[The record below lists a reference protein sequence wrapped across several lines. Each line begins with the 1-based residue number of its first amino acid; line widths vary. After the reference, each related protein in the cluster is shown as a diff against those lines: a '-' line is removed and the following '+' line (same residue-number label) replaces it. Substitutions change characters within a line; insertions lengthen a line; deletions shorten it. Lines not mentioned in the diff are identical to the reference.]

1 MDTVTKEILE
11 VFEEINTIPRC
22 SGHEENI
29 AHWLKE
35 QALSAGLSFK
45 FDSVNNVL
53 ISVPAS
59 KGYETSP
66 AVVLQGHMDM
76 VCEKTQDSSHDFSK
90 DPIRHIIE
98 GDWLR
103 ADGTTL
109 GADNGIALA
118 MVLVLARHREIPHPP
133 LELLFTVDEETGLT
147 GANELMPDFIS
158 GKILLNLDSE
168 DEGVFI
174 TGCAGGLNT
183 TITLP
188 LERRSFPADYS
199 VCRLVVTG
207 LAGGHSGVD
216 IHENRANANKLL
228 ASALS
233 SLMDSTSLLLLS
245 ISGGSAHNA
254 IPRHAEALVSM
265 PPEQYE
271 NAVSIV
277 RQIGNEA
284 RKEYTEYDP
293 SLSIT
298 ISMQVADENL
308 LSVPPEMGREI
319 VSLLEKLPSGVAR
332 MSEDMPGLVQTS
344 SNLATAG
351 TEAVGKENGKRGGF
365 RLVIVTSQRSSVNS
379 ELYDITNKVASIA
392 VSAGADVVHSSGY
405 PAWQPPDP
413 SSPLA
418 RRCTDIYSGIFGK
431 EPEIKVIHAGLECA
445 VIGSKFPGMDMISLG
460 PTIRNPHSP
469 DEKLYIP
476 SIPRVWEFLLALLAS
491 LVQDTKANKKR

>member
-1 MDTVTKEILE
+1 MDTVAKEILE
-11 VFEEINTIPRC
+11 VFEDINTIPRC

-29 AHWLKE
+29 ANWLKE

-66 AVVLQGHMDM
+66 VVVIQGHMDM
-76 VCEKTQDSSHDFSK
+76 VCEKTQGSFHNFSK
-90 DPIRHIIE
+90 DPIRHVIE

-118 MVLVLARHREIPHPP
+118 IVLVLARHREIPRPP

-168 DEGVFI
+168 EEGVFI
-174 TGCAGGLNT
+174 TGCAGGMNT
-183 TITLP
+183 TISLP
-188 LERRSFPADYS
+188 LERISLPENHCVYCLMVS
-199 VCRLVVTG
+199 G

-216 IHENRANANKLL
+216 IHEKRANANKLL
-228 ASALS
+228 VSALN

-245 ISGGSAHNA
+245 IDGGSAHNA

-265 PPEQYE
+265 PPEQCE
-271 NAVSIV
+271 SAVSII
-277 RQIGNEA
+277 RQAEEEA
-284 RKEYTEYDP
+284 KKEYSEYDP

-298 ISMQVADENL
+298 LSTQVADERL
-308 LSVPPEMGREI
+308 LPVSRDMGRKI
-319 VSLLEKLPSGVAR
+319 VSLLEKLPHGVVR
-332 MSEDMPGLVQTS
+332 MSEGMPGVVQTS
-344 SNLATAG
+344 SNLATIRTG
-351 TEAVGKENGKRGGF
+351 TGRYEDGKADD
-365 RLVIVTSQRSSVNS
+365 RLFIVTSQRSCVNS
-379 ELYDITNKVASIA
+379 ELHEITNIVAITAES
-392 VSAGADVVHSSGY
+392 VGADVEHSNGY
-405 PAWQPPDP
+405 PSWQPDV
-413 SSPLA
+413 SSLLMK
-418 RRCTDIYSGIFGK
+418 RCKDVYSKTFGK
-431 EPEIKVIHAGLECA
+431 EPEMKVIHAGLECA
-445 VIGSKFPGMDMISLG
+445 VIGSKFPGMDMISFG

-476 SIPRVWEFLLALLAS
+476 SVSRVWELLVALLAS
-491 LVQDTKANKKR
+491 FKADSRKQ

>member
-1 MDTVTKEILE
+1 MDLITKEILE
-11 VFEEINTIPRC
+11 VFEDINTIPRC

-29 AHWLKE
+29 ANWLKE

-66 AVVLQGHMDM
+66 VVVIQGHMDM
-76 VCEKTQDSSHDFSK
+76 VCEKTQGSFHDFSK
-90 DPIRHIIE
+90 DPIRHVIE

-118 MVLVLARHREIPHPP
+118 IVLVLARHREIPHPP

-168 DEGVFI
+168 EEGVFI
-174 TGCAGGLNT
+174 TGCAGGMNT
-183 TITLP
+183 TISLL
-188 LERRSFPADYS
+188 LERTALPADHRS
-199 VCRLVVTG
+199 CRLLVTG

-216 IHENRANANKLL
+216 IHEKRANANKLL

-233 SLMDSTSLLLLS
+233 SLMEKTGLLLLS

-254 IPRHAEALVSM
+254 ISRHAEALM
-265 PPEQYE
+265 TLPPEQYE
-271 NAVSIV
+271 SALTIV
-277 RQIGNEA
+277 RRIEEEA
-284 RKEYTEYDP
+284 LSEYSENDP

-298 ISMQVADENL
+298 LSTQVADERL
-308 LSVPPEMGREI
+308 LPVSQDMGRKI
-319 VSLLEKLPSGVAR
+319 VSLLEKLPHGVIR
-332 MSEDMPGLVQTS
+332 MSEDMPGIIKTS
-344 SNLATAG
+344 SNLAIIR
-351 TEAVGKENGKRGGF
+351 TETGRAEDGKTGD
-365 RLVIVTSQRSSVNS
+365 RLLIVTSQRSCVNS
-379 ELYDITNKVASIA
+379 ELHEITNNVAITAES
-392 VSAGADVVHSSGY
+392 VGADVEHSSGY
-405 PAWQPPDP
+405 PSWQPDV
-413 SSPLA
+413 SSLLMK
-418 RRCTDIYSGIFGK
+418 RCKDVYSKTFGK
-431 EPEIKVIHAGLECA
+431 EPEIEVIHAGLECA
-445 VIGSKFPGMDMISLG
+445 VIGSKFPGMDMISFG

-469 DEKLYIP
+469 DEKLCIP
-476 SIPRVWEFLLALLAS
+476 SVSRVWKLLVALLAS
-491 LVQDTKANKKR
+491 FKADSRKQ

>member
-1 MDTVTKEILE
+1 MDTITQEILE

-29 AHWLKE
+29 ANWLKE

-53 ISVPAS
+53 MSVPAS

-66 AVVLQGHMDM
+66 VVVLQGHMDM
-76 VCEKTQDSSHDFSK
+76 VCEKKQVSSHDFSK
-90 DPIRHIIE
+90 DPIRHIVE
-98 GDWLR
+98 GDWLG
-103 ADGTTL
+103 ANGTTL

-118 MVLVLARHREIPHPP
+118 IGLVLARHREIPHPP
-133 LELLFTVDEETGLT
+133 VELLFTVDEETGLT

-168 DEGVFI
+168 NEGELIV
-174 TGCAGGLNT
+174 GCAGGLNT

-188 LERRSFPADYS
+188 LERTPFPADHR

-216 IHENRANANKLL
+216 IHEKRANANKLL
-228 ASALS
+228 ATALS
-233 SLMDSTSLLLLS
+233 TLMDSTSLLLLD

-254 IPRHAEALVSM
+254 IPRHAEALVIM

-271 NAVSIV
+271 RAVSIV
-277 RQIGNEA
+277 RWIEEGA
-284 RKEYTEYDP
+284 RKEYGEYDP
-293 SLSIT
+293 SLSVT
-298 ISMQVADENL
+298 ISMQAADENL
-308 LSVPPEMGREI
+308 QPVPQDMGREI
-319 VSLLEKLPSGVAR
+319 VSLVEKLPSGVIR
-332 MSEDMPGLVQTS
+332 MSEDLPGLVQTS
-344 SNLATAG
+344 CNLATIRTG
-351 TEAVGKENGKRGGF
+351 GGRTENGNR
-365 RLVIVTSQRSSVNS
+365 RDLWLVIVTSQRSSVNA
-379 ELYDITNKVASIA
+379 ELHDITNTVASIA
-392 VSAGADVVHSSGY
+392 GSAGADVVHSSGY
-405 PAWQPPDP
+405 PAWQPDP

-431 EPEIKVIHAGLECA
+431 APEVKVIHAGLECA
-445 VIGSKFPGMDMISLG
+445 VIGSKFPGMDMISFG

-476 SIPRVWEFLLALLAS
+476 SVLRVWEFLLALLAS
-491 LVQDTKANKKR
+491 FGQDPKASKNR